1 MKKRFCILLSF
12 VLIFGL
18 FGTAIAEERIL
29 ERSQIPLAER
39 EAGGLVNLG
48 ILKGNEN
55 GELELERPVTRAE
68 TVALINRLI
77 TGNLSVNYVGCMLSF
92 SDVRGHWAECEI
104 GRFYQSGYING
115 TSETTFEPERTVT
128 GKEFTRIL
136 LMVLGYSDATT
147 ANAYEL
153 GVEVGLLCDNF
164 TKSVVLGNGYQ
175 FYEESLLRSDAARL
189 CIAALNTKK
198 PDGKPLYKELIERG
212 CYEQS
217 DFEGVLYAVCGVP
230 DIQSEV
236 ATFADK
242 LNAQMPS
249 DQNYMF
255 SPLSIK
261 MAFAMAAN
269 GAEGETQKEI
279 LDTLGINLET
289 FNTFSQELIEKY
301 QKTEVLQL
309 NIANSIWINK
319 SNTSQAFRKDYAD
332 TIQKFYQGT
341 AETVTDE
348 DAVDR
353 INGWVNEKTNEKI
366 PTIISDNNF
375 WAYLVN
381 AIYFKGAWLNEFS
394 ESATAP
400 DDFTQRGGA
409 VRQTDFMNRT
419 GWMRYYG
426 DSQLQAVELPYRNRV
441 EKYDENGQYKG
452 SERYDDL
459 DVSMFVLLGDG
470 KVSNPQ
476 ETLARL
482 LDEDAFSSTFVALSL
497 PRFKTE
503 FSTSLNDIMKA
514 LGVEKAFTEDAEFSR
529 MFDSGNMRITDAI
542 HKTYISVDEKG
553 TEAAAVTGIGMAGS
567 ALPPEPT
574 VLKADR
580 PFTYLI
586 RDNTS
591 GEILFL
597 GEYAFVE

>member
-39 EAGGLVNLG
+39 EAGGLVKLG

-68 TVALINRLI
+68 TVALIDRTAKL
-77 TGNLSVNYVGCMLSF
+77 GF
-92 SDVRGHWAECEI
+92 STVPGDVVFFKDCKGHWAEGLI
-104 GRFYQSGYING
+104 NQFYQAGYISG
-115 TSETTFEPERTVT
+115 ITEFSFGPDRPVT

-147 ANAYEL
+147 AKAYEL

-164 TKSVVLGNGYQ
+164 TKSVTYRD
-175 FYEESLLRSDAARL
+175 ESLLRSDAVRL

-212 CYEQS
+212 CYKQS
-217 DFEGVLYAVCGVP
+217 DFEGVLYTVCGVP
-230 DIQSEV
+230 DIQSEA

-242 LNAQMPS
+242 LNAQMPA

-279 LDTLGINLET
+279 LGTLGINLET

-553 TEAAAVTGIGMAGS
+553 TEAAAVTGIMMGATG
-567 ALPPEPT
+567 LPPEPT